1 MQRIVWINK
10 SNWLKP
16 GPIVYMGLLNG
27 LSFAENNLQT
37 DFFVGAGDVSDTD
50 KDLVG
55 FYGLQT
61 NDKLNIHRIRDAGSR
76 RRSVYTAAI
85 NKISDHCAKGDE
97 VLALT
102 RELGALWQLLK
113 LRKKFPRLK
122 VLYEAHDYY
131 LTTKHLEQKNYSFS
145 SIRRQWS
152 ERILIPKTDGLICL
166 TEHQRALFQQWFPKM
181 AIIAL
186 PLGCLDIPQ
195 QPLLE
200 QRRLKRRIAYIGH
213 LHGYKG
219 LELIFQLA
227 AHLKSA
233 NIELHCYGGHD
244 AQVLTL
250 RDRAELEGLSNVL
263 YFEPFIEPKTLHQ
276 LLDNDMSLGLVPL
289 QDTFYS
295 RYLTCPVK
303 ALDFIAHGLPIIA
316 SDLPS
321 TREVLRET
329 ACYCD
334 SQTVLE
340 FANNAIALLDDA
352 ETYLSA
358 SLASYSRSRELHW
371 KLRAQ
376 RILDFVD
383 KI

>member
-16 GPIVYMGLLNG
+16 GPIVYMGLLNA
-27 LSFAENNLQT
+27 LAFAENDVKT
-37 DFFVGAGDVSDTD
+37 DFFVGAGSASDTL
-50 KDLVG
+50 KDFVG
-55 FYGLQT
+55 FYGLQP
-61 NDKLNIHRIRDAGSR
+61 NPHLIVHRIIDQGAR
-76 RRSVYTAAI
+76 RRSVYTAAL
-85 NKISDHCAKGDE
+85 NKISEYSAEGDD

-102 RELGALWQLLK
+102 RELGALWLLIK
-113 LRKKFPRLK
+113 LKKRFPRLK

-131 LTTKHLEQKNYSFS
+131 LTTKHLELKRFSFS
-145 SIRRQWS
+145 AFRRKWS

-166 TEHQRALFQQWFPKM
+166 TEHQRALFQQWFPNM

-186 PLGCLDIPQ
+186 PLGCLDVLEKPMF
-195 QPLLE
+195 E
-200 QRRLKRRIAYIGH
+200 QRRLLRRVAYIGH

-227 AHLKSA
+227 SHLKSA
-233 NIELHCYGGHD
+233 NIELHCFGGHA
-244 AQVLTL
+244 AQVVTL
-250 RDRAELEGLSNVL
+250 RKRAELEGLASVL
-263 YFEPFIEPKTLHQ
+263 HFEPFIEPKTLHQ

-303 ALDFIAHGLPIIA
+303 ALDFMAHGLPVIA

-334 SQTVLE
+334 SQSEAE
-340 FANNAIALLDDA
+340 FANKIIGLLDNTEA
-352 ETYLSA
+352 YQAA
-358 SLASYSRSRELHW
+358 SLAGYARSKELRW
-371 KLRAQ
+371 AQRAQ
-376 RILDFVD
+376 RILAFAG
-383 KI
+383 KL